1 MGITGFWSFY
11 SECVK
16 KIPLSDVTN
25 KVAIVDIILYI
36 HKYVIGI
43 RKSGKDVITK
53 EGKIIN
59 HIFAI
64 SKIIKNFTDNNILPV
79 FVFDGRSPLIKDDV
93 VEKRKVIIKNSK
105 QKCDEFINSG
115 NTESDEYIKY
125 FKRSFSINNEI
136 ITECKEFLDY
146 CGIPFVNSIG
156 EADPQCAALGYYYK
170 NICSGVFS
178 EDSDI
183 LLYGAPYLLRDLDL
197 VNKTVSIICID
208 DIINFLQEK
217 TNEITQ
223 KYNKPELIVTKDIFT
238 NFSIIMGNDYCNG
251 IRTNNLG
258 NRYKLFELFVLSN
271 FNMQIFVK
279 LIYCIN
285 SKEIIYIVPENFL
298 LKWKLTKEILQN
310 VEIINPSLINIKMKK
325 IQINNLIKFLN
336 KLEFR
341 NDIIKHII
349 ESVKNVYEYFN
360 SSIKYI
366 KPIQKTCGEEYNEW
380 TIIET
385 KHKIKFGY

>member
-11 SECVK
+11 NDCVK
-16 KIPLSDVTN
+16 KIHLDDVKN

-43 RKSGKDVITK
+43 RKSGRDVITK

-59 HIFAI
+59 HIFAL

-79 FVFDGRSPLIKDDV
+79 FVFDGRSPLIKEDV
-93 VEKRKVIIKNSK
+93 VEKRKDIIKSSK
-105 QKCDEFINSG
+105 QKCDELIENG
-115 NTESDEYIKY
+115 NIESEEYIKH
-125 FKRSFSINNEI
+125 FKRSFSINSEI
-136 ITECKEFLDY
+136 ISECKEFLDY
-146 CGIPFVNSIG
+146 CGIPFVNSVG

-197 VNKTVSIICID
+197 LNKTVSMISID
-208 DIINFLQEK
+208 DIINFLQKK
-217 TNEITQ
+217 TNDITQ
-223 KYNKPELIVTKDIFT
+223 KHNRPELIVTKDNFID
-238 NFSIIMGNDYCNG
+238 FSIIMGNDYCNG
-251 IRTNNLG
+251 IRTNGGG
-258 NRYKLFELFVLSN
+258 NRDKLFELFVVSN
-271 FNMQIFVK
+271 FNIEIFLK

-285 SKEIIYIVPENFL
+285 SKEIMYIVPDNFL
-298 LKWKLTKEILQN
+298 LKWKQTNYTFKN
-310 VEIINPSLINIKMKK
+310 VEIIIPSLINIKMKK
-325 IQINNLIKFLN
+325 IQTDKLIKFLT

-349 ESVKNVYEYFN
+349 ESVNNVYDYFN

-366 KPIQKTCGEEYNEW
+366 KSEQKTCGQEYNEW
-380 TIIET
+380 TTIEI
-385 KHKIKFGY
+385 KRKIKFSY